1 LLLKFI
7 KADDP
12 LKPVSIPAK
21 YVCRTAKIMI
31 SFVIYGGE
39 RGI

>member
-7 KADDP
+7 KAAHT
-12 LKPVSIPAK
+12 LKPISIPAK
-21 YVCRTAKIMI
+21 HVCRTAKIMI